1 MSHINRSCYK
11 SEVKSKIGD
20 YIRGKISAQSLMHP
34 SRVNTKPID
43 KRKYNLHSGTQ
54 YETTRPETRTDYQK
68 KIRRPPLKDY
78 IEGKVKLCD
87 MISPSKI
94 TYIPKERKYHNLLPQ
109 YDVTHDEQRTRNT
122 SFADSVGTS
131 HSQEDVT
138 GSSGFATNNYKDNW
152 DTVKPTI
159 PKAATAIAGEYSLV
173 PLRSTSFGPPGKR
186 KLMCKIKVQRND
198 TTQNGNAEPKTEE
211 HIIEIPEK
219 VLRHGHHSLPKFL
232 MDRYNI
238 PCYVNGKA
246 GGTASKQPPKR
257 KQPLSILAGIS
268 EPVQCEEAVMS
279 PPPPSQKLKTQAIE
293 YPVADGESHVEVD
306 AAKNSDVDNI
316 PSEQGDYNN
325 ATTYVF
331 EFYEEEVPH
340 ETKSAIIEE
349 IEDDHSH
356 REYAKSFT
364 EDTRFRHG
372 FNDSMRSDEFQHYED
387 FKSNIYVQ
395 RELMDLHRGMLKC
408 DKNFMVVEHN
418 VNQVM
423 ASLNMIE
430 TVQNQEIKP
439 TVMTIKTD
447 NEKMRHQLQTLTSE
461 NEELKKSVQYLR
473 KKTTDYDKVIYY
485 IRHDSNMK
493 IQELENKLE
502 TLTQTQVKS
511 IEMQNTVNKNIIQ
524 ITHGMKRV
532 YSEQDSKHCCNSIK
546 SPKNSNLTIS

>member
-43 KRKYNLHSGTQ
+43 KRKYNLHSGYQ
-54 YETTRPETRTDYQK
+54 YETTRTDYQK

-94 TYIPKERKYHNLLPQ
+94 TYIPKERKYQNLLPQ
-109 YDVTHDEQRTRNT
+109 CDVSRDEQRHRTT
-122 SFADSVGTS
+122 SFADSVETTNSQPGGVSGGGYGGT
-131 HSQEDVT
+131 
-138 GSSGFATNNYKDNW
+138 GAKYKDEW
-152 DTVKPTI
+152 DKGQPPI
-159 PKAATAIAGEYSLV
+159 PKATTSGGEFSLV
-173 PLRSTSFGPPGKR
+173 PLRSTTFGPTGKR

-198 TTQNGNAEPKTEE
+198 NAQNAEPKTEE

-219 VLRHGHHSLPKFL
+219 ILRRGHHSLPKFL

-238 PCYVNGKA
+238 PCYVNGAA
-246 GGTASKQPPKR
+246 GAKHPPKR
-257 KQPLSILAGIS
+257 KQPLSILAGSVEPAAVES
-268 EPVQCEEAVMS
+268 EEPSSS
-279 PPPPSQKLKTQAIE
+279 PPPAARPKAQAIE
-293 YPVADGESHVEVD
+293 YPVADGESSHVEVPAD
-306 AAKNSDVDNI
+306 ASKNADVDNI

-331 EFYEEEVPH
+331 EFYEEEVPQ
-340 ETKSAIIEE
+340 EAKSAIIEE

-356 REYAKSFT
+356 REYAKSYT
-364 EDTRFRHG
+364 EDTRFNRHV
-372 FNDSMRSDEFQHYED
+372 FNDSLRSDEFQNYEE

-423 ASLNMIE
+423 ASLNMLE
-430 TVQNQEIKP
+430 SVQNQEIKP
-439 TVMTIKTD
+439 SVMNIKMD
-447 NEKMRHQLQTLTSE
+447 HEKMRHQLQSLSSE

-493 IQELENKLE
+493 IQELESKLE

>member
-1 MSHINRSCYK
+1 
-11 SEVKSKIGD
+11 
-20 YIRGKISAQSLMHP
+20 MHP

-43 KRKYNLHSGTQ
+43 KRKYNLHSGYQ
-54 YETTRPETRTDYQK
+54 YEPPRTEVRTDYQK
-68 KIRRPPLKDY
+68 KVRRPPLKDY

-94 TYIPKERKYHNLLPQ
+94 TYIPKERKYQNLLPQ
-109 YDVTHDEQRTRNT
+109 CDVTRDEPRTRAT
-122 SFADSVGTS
+122 SFADSVETTN
-131 HSQEDVT
+131 SQHGVG
-138 GSSGFATNNYKDNW
+138 GSNGFSSTNYKDDW
-152 DTVKPTI
+152 DTVKPAI
-159 PKAATAIAGEYSLV
+159 PKAAAAFGGEYSLV
-173 PLRSTSFGPPGKR
+173 PLRSTTFGPAGKR

-198 TTQNGNAEPKTEE
+198 TTKNGNAEPKTEE
-211 HIIEIPEK
+211 HVIEIPEK
-219 VLRHGHHSLPKFL
+219 ILRRGHHSLPKFL

-238 PCYVNGKA
+238 PCYVNGAA
-246 GGTASKQPPKR
+246 GGAASKQQPKR
-257 KQPLSILAGIS
+257 KQPLSILAGS
-268 EPVQCEEAVMS
+268 CEPVECEEALPS
-279 PPPPSQKLKTQAIE
+279 PPPPPRKPKTQAIE
-293 YPVADGESHVEVD
+293 YPVADGESHIETD
-306 AAKNSDVDNI
+306 AAKSADIDNI

-331 EFYEEEVPH
+331 EFYEEEVPT

-364 EDTRFRHG
+364 EDTRFRHA
-372 FNDSMRSDEFQHYED
+372 FNDSLRSDEFQHYED

-423 ASLNMIE
+423 ATLNMIE
-430 TVQNQEIKP
+430 TVQNQELKP
-439 TVMTIKTD
+439 SVTTIKTD
-447 NEKMRHQLQTLTSE
+447 NEKMRHQLQSLASE

-532 YSEQDSKHCCNSIK
+532 YSEQDSKHCSNSIK